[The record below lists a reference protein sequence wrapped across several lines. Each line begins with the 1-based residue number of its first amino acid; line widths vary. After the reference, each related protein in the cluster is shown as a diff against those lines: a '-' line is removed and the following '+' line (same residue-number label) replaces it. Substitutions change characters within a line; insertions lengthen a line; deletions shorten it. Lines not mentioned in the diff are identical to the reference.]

1 MGSGIRRPCPPGSS
15 GPEGENDSIDQ
26 IMQLLSSFER
36 ILCNIK
42 HVFCTVKIL
51 FRDAEQFVRICSYLF
66 EFTGIFQQNLS
77 RICNI
82 LPGRGSCWM
91 LGLFVF
97 FASIC
102 FGFCILPGRGS
113 S

>member
-77 RICNI
+77 RICK
-82 LPGRGSCWM
+82 
-91 LGLFVF
+91 
-97 FASIC
+97 
-102 FGFCILPGRGS
+102 ILPGRGS
-113 S
+113 SWMPFFLFFSCICLFWFLHLPGRGSS